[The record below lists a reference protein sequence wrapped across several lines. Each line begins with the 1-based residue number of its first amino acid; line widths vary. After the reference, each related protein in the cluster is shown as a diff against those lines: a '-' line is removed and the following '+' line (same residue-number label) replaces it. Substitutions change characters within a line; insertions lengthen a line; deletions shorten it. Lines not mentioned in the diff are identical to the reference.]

1 MSPDVLRIG
10 LAVVLVFHGVGHVL
24 FLAPALRLAGWAD
37 QTGGSWLLG
46 PAMGDGIAHGV
57 GAVVWAASAIL
68 FVGAASGLLLTQEW
82 WRPLVVAG
90 AVVSLI
96 GIVAFWGGIAPSS
109 AIAALVVDVI
119 VLASL
124 LVARWPSATA
134 IGA

>member
-10 LAVVLVFHGVGHVL
+10 LAVVLVFHGLGHVL
-24 FLAPALRLAGWAD
+24 FLAPALRLASWAD

-46 PAMGDGIAHGV
+46 AAFGDGIAHAA

-82 WRPLVVAG
+82 WRPMAVAG
-90 AVVSLI
+90 AVASLI

-109 AIAALVVDVI
+109 AIAALVIDVI
-119 VLASL
+119 VLVGL
-124 LVARWPSATA
+124 LVARWPSASA
-134 IGA
+134 VGV